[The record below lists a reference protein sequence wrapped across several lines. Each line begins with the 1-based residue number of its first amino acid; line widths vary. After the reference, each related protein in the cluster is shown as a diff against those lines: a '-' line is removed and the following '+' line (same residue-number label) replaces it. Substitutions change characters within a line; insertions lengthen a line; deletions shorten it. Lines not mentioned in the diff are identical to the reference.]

1 MFGPSCYSR
10 ATTLQKTRLGNF
22 RKFQL
27 FQEPE
32 SFTAGYLISLDRMG
46 TWEQTATAVA
56 VWTRVI
62 PGQSENAH
70 CFSPAPC
77 SGGREGKMFY
87 ICRHFELQPNKLPLL
102 CCIQYQIL
110 LVTAANIHMR
120 T

>member
-56 VWTRVI
+56 V
-62 PGQSENAH
+62 
-70 CFSPAPC
+70 
-77 SGGREGKMFY
+77 
-87 ICRHFELQPNKLPLL
+87 
-102 CCIQYQIL
+102 
-110 LVTAANIHMR
+110 
-120 T
+120 